1 MRVPFYIK
9 LFFTFIVF
17 AILLLGFASFAF
29 NNFYNGNNQKK
40 EKENIVNILKHQ
52 ENSFKAYIKS
62 FDEKIFLLSEK
73 NFLEMDDK
81 EDTVNLLKK
90 ILFNNDNILEF
101 KVVSLDAQEIIKVI
115 NKDGNIKIVEND
127 QLQNIYSN
135 SYYKNIRT
143 LKEQEIWH
151 DNSNAEKPSIVN
163 FILRDKNNFLVLK
176 VDLSSFFADI
186 YVNFDKKTLVLSN
199 NDILI
204 NAQNVDPNISN
215 EDKKINLYKKEL
227 ENIKKSD
234 YYSTNEFVS
243 IKIHLNE
250 NKYFIFIV
258 NIEHELNNDYFKEYY
273 KSIIVIGLVL
283 SIVLALLFS
292 EPIAKLN
299 KRMEDENKNL
309 DLSVKKSF
317 IELNENQE
325 IIDKHIM
332 FIRMNTNNAILEIS
346 SAFCYFLGFSKGEL
360 IGHNYKMI
368 IHKDTKKIEYI
379 KLWKSVKDGKPYVGE
394 IKGVKKDGESFWVD
408 LFVEPN
414 FNNLKKI
421 VGYTIITYDTTNKKK
436 IEDLYLDINNKVE
449 QYNAIFENVNSGIA
463 LIDLEGNFKK
473 INRTFSQFLEYK
485 NEELLEMK
493 CIDIVPESS
502 KELLSKI
509 LKEARDIGTISKI
522 EKIFMKKYGN
532 LSHLELSL
540 SLLSDKKHFVF
551 VVNSLEDKRKLQEL
565 NQNLE
570 LRINQEV
577 EKSIQKDKLHQQ
589 EQIKNAKLTS
599 IGSLA
604 AGIAHEINTPL
615 TYIKGNLELMEYDI
629 LDLPQS
635 EIQERMKHDSE
646 KIKEGINRIANI
658 VESMREMSQSSK
670 ESKEKTNIYATL
682 ITSLTMAYNR
692 SKQVCKIYL
701 NDKLFDID
709 SINKNEYEYFSKVQ
723 KQRIEQVWIIVIN
736 NALDELIKIED
747 YENRFLYINIFE
759 KNDEVIIS
767 FKDSAGGIKKEI
779 IKDIF
784 EPFISSKEHS
794 GMGVGL
800 NIAKKIVDEQDG
812 IIQAFNEDLGAVFE
826 IRLKK
831 CEE

>member
-1 MRVPFYIK
+1 M
-9 LFFTFIVF
+9 
-17 AILLLGFASFAF
+17 
-29 NNFYNGNNQKK
+29 
-40 EKENIVNILKHQ
+40 
-52 ENSFKAYIKS
+52 
-62 FDEKIFLLSEK
+62 
-73 NFLEMDDK
+73 
-81 EDTVNLLKK
+81 
-90 ILFNNDNILEF
+90 
-101 KVVSLDAQEIIKVI
+101 
-115 NKDGNIKIVEND
+115 
-127 QLQNIYSN
+127 
-135 SYYKNIRT
+135 YK
-143 LKEQEIWH
+143 
-151 DNSNAEKPSIVN
+151 
-163 FILRDKNNFLVLK
+163 
-176 VDLSSFFADI
+176 
-186 YVNFDKKTLVLSN
+186 NFDKKTLVLSN
-199 NDILI
+199 NDIVVNGENKNLLLE
-204 NAQNVDPNISN
+204 N
-215 EDKKINLYKKEL
+215 KKFEIYKKEL
-227 ENIKKSD
+227 FNIKQSD
-234 YYSTNEFVS
+234 YYSTNDFVS
-243 IKIHLNE
+243 LKTYLNE

-299 KRMEDENKNL
+299 KKVEDENKNL
-309 DLSVKKSF
+309 DLSIKKSF

-325 IIDKHIM
+325 IMDKHIM
-332 FIRMNTNNAILEIS
+332 FIRMNKNNAILEIS

-360 IGHNYKMI
+360 IGHNYKML
-368 IHKDTKKIEYI
+368 IHKDTKKREYI
-379 KLWKSVKDGKPYVGE
+379 RLWKSVKDGKPYVGE
-394 IKGVKKDGESFWVD
+394 IKGVKKDGEAFWVD

-414 FNNLKKI
+414 FDNLKQI
-421 VGYTIITYDTTNKKK
+421 VGYTIIAYDTTNKKK
-436 IEDLYLDINNKVE
+436 IEDLYKDINNQVE

-463 LIDLEGNFKK
+463 LIDLDGNFKK
-473 INRTFSQFLEYK
+473 INRTFSKFLEYK

-532 LSHLELSL
+532 LIHLELSL

-629 LDLPQS
+629 IDLPQS

-692 SKQVCKIYL
+692 SKQICKIYL
-701 NDKLFDID
+701 NAKLFDID
-709 SINKNEYEYFSKVQ
+709 SINKSEYEFFSKVQ

-736 NALDELIKIED
+736 NALDELIKVED
-747 YENRFLYINIFE
+747 YENRVLNINILE
-759 KNDEVIIS
+759 ENNEIIIR

-779 IKDIF
+779 IDDIF

-812 IIQAFNEDLGAVFE
+812 VIKAYNEDFGAVFE
-826 IRLKK
+826 IRLQK

>member
-1 MRVPFYIK
+1 MRIPFYIK
-9 LFFTFIVF
+9 LFFTFIIF
-17 AILLLGFASFAF
+17 AISLLSFASFAF
-29 NNFYNGNNQKK
+29 NNFYKVNNENK
-40 EKENIVNILKHQ
+40 EKENIVSILKHQ

-90 ILFNNDNILEF
+90 ILFNNENILEF
-101 KVVSLDAQEIIKVI
+101 NVVSLDAQEILKVT
-115 NKDGNIKIVEND
+115 NNDGNIKIVEND
-127 QLQNIYSN
+127 KLQNIYSN

-151 DNSNAEKPSIVN
+151 DNSNIERPSIIN

-176 VDLSSFFADI
+176 VDLNSFFTDI
-186 YVNFDKKTLVLSN
+186 YTNFDKKTLVLSN
-199 NDILI
+199 NNIVINSENKNILI
-204 NAQNVDPNISN
+204 D
-215 EDKKINLYKKEL
+215 DKKFDIYKKEL

-234 YYSTNEFVS
+234 SYSTNDFVS
-243 IKIHLNE
+243 TRTYLNE

-258 NIEHELNNDYFKEYY
+258 NIEHELNNGYFKEYY
-273 KSIIVIGLVL
+273 KSIIIIGLVL

-299 KRMEDENKNL
+299 KKMEDENKNL
-309 DLSVKKSF
+309 DLSIKKSF
-317 IELNENQE
+317 IELTENQE
-325 IIDKHIM
+325 IIDKHIK
-332 FIRMNTNNAILEIS
+332 FIRMNKDNVILEIS

-360 IGHNYKMI
+360 IGHNYKML
-368 IHKDTKKIEYI
+368 IHKDTKKREYTR
-379 KLWKSVKDGKPYVGE
+379 LWKFVKEGKPYVGE

-408 LFVEPN
+408 LFIEPN
-414 FNNLKKI
+414 FDSLKQI

-473 INRTFSQFLEYK
+473 LNRTFSKFLEYK

-493 CIDIVPESS
+493 CIDIVPEFS

-509 LKEARDIGTISKI
+509 LKEARDIGIISNI
-522 EKIFMKKYGN
+522 EKIFVKKYGK
-532 LSHLELSL
+532 LIHLELSL

-577 EKSIQKDKLHQQ
+577 EKSVQKDKLHQQ
-589 EQIKNAKLTS
+589 EQIKNAKLSS

-629 LDLPQS
+629 FDLPQS
-635 EIQERMKHDSE
+635 EIQERMKFDSE

-670 ESKEKTNIYATL
+670 EIKEKTNIYATL

-701 NDKLFDID
+701 NDKLFNID
-709 SINKNEYEYFSKVQ
+709 SINKNEYTFFSKIQ

-736 NALDELIKIED
+736 NALDELVKVED
-747 YENRFLYINIFE
+747 YENRFLHINIFE
-759 KNDEVIIS
+759 ENNEVIVR
-767 FKDSAGGIKKEI
+767 FKDSAGGIREEI
-779 IKDIF
+779 INDIF

-800 NIAKKIVDEQDG
+800 NIAKKIIDEQDG
-812 IIQAFNEDLGAVFE
+812 IIKAFNEDSGAVFK
-826 IRLKK
+826 IRLQK